1 MKSLMSIKML
11 SFPVL
16 CAQNFEENFKLV
28 NLPTIEIK
36 KPTSSKLLNFA
47 FIGVAS
53 FVLEAGAA
61 ESSLGDLVES
71 FWSTTDDSPIALS
84 NQIKEASQDLEMLYQ
99 EFRSG
104 PEYSADI
111 GKGQQESV
119 RVDESGTRFP
129 YVFLVPESYEPTK
142 KYPLEFML
150 HGGVSRP
157 EWEPGG
163 GWWRRGFESLKREDR
178 IVVVPASWD
187 EAFWWHENQAEN
199 LPAIL
204 NVLKASYNI
213 DENRVSLTGISDG
226 GTGAYFFAFKQP
238 TPWATFLPYIGH
250 PGVLRNAQS
259 GGGYRLYFENLMGR
273 PLYIVNGENDR
284 LYPAASVKPFI
295 DILVQAEVEHI
306 WRVIPDGGH
315 NTEWLP
321 DERVAIESY
330 KQENPR
336 DALPEKVLW
345 VADRVA
351 KFNRNSWVR
360 IDELSQTPGLI
371 EVTREDNVIAVTAR
385 GVSRFTL
392 LLNPEEVD
400 FSQPISVIVNGKT
413 ILSEQVNQ
421 SADTLLFWASKDKDR
436 TMLFTA
442 ELNLEVVE

>member
-1 MKSLMSIKML
+1 M
-11 SFPVL
+11 
-16 CAQNFEENFKLV
+16 
-28 NLPTIEIK
+28 
-36 KPTSSKLLNFA
+36 
-47 FIGVAS
+47 
-53 FVLEAGAA
+53 
-61 ESSLGDLVES
+61 
-71 FWSTTDDSPIALS
+71 
-84 NQIKEASQDLEMLYQ
+84 
-99 EFRSG
+99 
-104 PEYSADI
+104 
-111 GKGQQESV
+111 
-119 RVDESGTRFP
+119 
-129 YVFLVPESYEPTK
+129 
-142 KYPLEFML
+142 
-150 HGGVSRP
+150 
-157 EWEPGG
+157 
-163 GWWRRGFESLKREDR
+163 
-178 IVVVPASWD
+178 
-187 EAFWWHENQAEN
+187 
-199 LPAIL
+199 PAIL

-238 TPWATFLPYIGH
+238 TQWATFLPYIGH

-321 DERVAIESY
+321 DERVAIESF

-345 VADRVA
+345 VADRVD

-400 FSQPISVIVNGKT
+400 FSQPIRVIVNGRT
-413 ILSEQVNQ
+413 ILNEQVNQ
-421 SADTLLFWASKDKDR
+421 SADTLLFWASRDKDR